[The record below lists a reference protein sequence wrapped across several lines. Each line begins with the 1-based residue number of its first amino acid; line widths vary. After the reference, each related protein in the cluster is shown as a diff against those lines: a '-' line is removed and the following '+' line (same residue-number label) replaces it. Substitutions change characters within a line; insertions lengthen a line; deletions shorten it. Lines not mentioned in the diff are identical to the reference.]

1 MPAHRTWRWSRAAPG
16 EPHHG
21 RLPCHRWQGEGSQK
35 RPAQCRMR
43 GAGSLRRLGRRCA
56 VTHRGGMT
64 RATRGQRPV
73 PWARA
78 GRRRIGAGHP
88 RGCVGATL
96 RRPACARPAGSEG
109 KAVRGSKSAG
119 GAVPLIQLTWGCC
132 PLFSSAKR
140 DGEAGHLVADGKGSA
155 LRLRVI
161 AALCRWCGKAGQAP
175 ASLMAPYSL
184 FPASPRSSRELPSG
198 CGGRAGFC
206 GGGRAKSQAQQGF
219 GDDALN
225 FGRVHAAS
233 INGASQ
239 TEPLP

>member
-1 MPAHRTWRWSRAAPG
+1 
-16 EPHHG
+16 
-21 RLPCHRWQGEGSQK
+21 
-35 RPAQCRMR
+35 
-43 GAGSLRRLGRRCA
+43 
-56 VTHRGGMT
+56 VTRRGGMT
-64 RATRGQRPV
+64 RVTRGQRPV

-88 RGCVGATL
+88 RRCVGATL

-132 PLFSSAKR
+132 PLFSSTKR